1 MQLSGLFEAGVLRAA
16 SENLLLPVFAF
27 CFGAPLT
34 SLFLLQVSSLA
45 MPLKKHPTNSVH
57 LSRLKALRKKNSD
70 CEIHGESR
78 AAGNSPGS
86 NYHSPQ
92 EIKYTA
98 KSLSVAQTRRS
109 ARGLE
114 ADKYVRTN
122 SGLLLGRDRDLETQ
136 AIATSMK
143 IKGQQAGDKVLFS
156 SKQRAAKMFMS
167 GIFFSSFGQAELG
180 CSRAAQDLIRSQEPN
195 QRVQRWARV

>member
-1 MQLSGLFEAGVLRAA
+1 M
-16 SENLLLPVFAF
+16 
-27 CFGAPLT
+27 
-34 SLFLLQVSSLA
+34 
-45 MPLKKHPTNSVH
+45 
-57 LSRLKALRKKNSD
+57 KALRKKKSD

-180 CSRAAQDLIRSQEPN
+180 CSRAAQDLTHTQGPKQSAKMGTCLGQLCKHNLCTQTVKYIQDLEFLLWHLVMSFNETTGN
-195 QRVQRWARV
+195 EVVFFFSLV